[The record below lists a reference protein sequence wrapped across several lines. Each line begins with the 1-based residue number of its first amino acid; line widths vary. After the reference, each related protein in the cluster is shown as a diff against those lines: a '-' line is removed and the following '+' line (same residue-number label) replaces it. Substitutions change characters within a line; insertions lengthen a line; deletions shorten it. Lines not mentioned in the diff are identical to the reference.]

1 MFSDSSLRWLMV
13 FSGCLCICALLA
25 VRFYPG
31 YLTDVQFLEGFIFL
45 EALAAVV
52 WRFKQRFFA
61 ALVVVFLAAGIA
73 TPAQSVASQA
83 RWIVLG
89 AGAVVGLILYLKENA
104 HWFGLFHA
112 IALSCVLSAFASA
125 VASSYQSV
133 ALLKAASLM
142 LLFLYGLTGARL
154 ALAGRHDLFLSA
166 LITGVEALIYVSA
179 VSYLVFHYA
188 LLGNPNSLGA
198 IMGVLATP
206 VMLWATLVSG
216 NTTVRRRR
224 QFALLLSLML
234 LLSSY
239 SRASIAAASVA
250 FLLICFE
257 SRQYKLFVRGVILSV
272 IVATAVSALVPL
284 KTDNGGIIT
293 NAPVLSFFYKG
304 RTNRDLLQSRR
315 TVWDQTADSIRVH
328 PFFGTGFGTSSTE
341 QNSFSSNRLNNL
353 SNANVGIREHG
364 NSYLAI
370 VEWQG
375 LLGVVPFL
383 LLIGLL
389 IADLA
394 RSVIRIRQTGNIV
407 SPIVVLSAIMAAGLV
422 HAGLEDWLFAVGYY
436 LCIFFW
442 SLAFMFV
449 DVVEALPATA
459 RVGRNTVH
467 SAPQWVGAIPA
478 AGRR

>member
-1 MFSDSSLRWLMV
+1 MWNNPSSRWLIV
-13 FSGCLCICALLA
+13 FTGCICLFALFL

-31 YLTDVQFLEGFIFL
+31 YLTNVQYLEGFIFL
-45 EALAAVV
+45 EAVAAVV
-52 WRFKQRFFA
+52 WQFKQRFFA
-61 ALVVVFLAAGIA
+61 ALAIVFLAAGIA
-73 TPAQSVASQA
+73 TPVQSVSSQA
-83 RWIVLG
+83 RWIVLA
-89 AGAVVGLILYLKENA
+89 AGAIAGLILYLKESG
-104 HWFGLFHA
+104 HWFGVFHA

-142 LLFLYGLTGARL
+142 LLFLYGITGARL
-154 ALAGRHDLFLSA
+154 ALAGRQDVFLSG
-166 LITGVEALIYVSA
+166 LITGVEVLIYISA

-206 VMLWATLVSG
+206 VMLWATLI
-216 NTTVRRRR
+216 TTKKASKRRR
-224 QFALLLSLML
+224 QFALLLSLIL

-239 SRASIAAASVA
+239 SRASIAAAAAA
-250 FLLICFE
+250 FLLICFT
-257 SRQYKLFVRGVILSV
+257 SRQYKLFVRGAGLAVI
-272 IVATAVSALVPL
+272 IAIAVSALVPL
-284 KTDNGGIIT
+284 KTDSGGVIT
-293 NAPVLSFFYKG
+293 GAPVLSFFYKG
-304 RTNRDLLQSRR
+304 RANRDLLQSRR
-315 TVWDQTADSIRVH
+315 TVWDQTVDSIRTH
-328 PFFGTGFGTSSTE
+328 PLFGTGFGTSSTE
-341 QNSFSSNRLNNL
+341 QNDLSANRPNNL

-375 LLGVVPFL
+375 LLGVIPFL

-389 IADLA
+389 IANVT
-394 RSVIRIRQTGNIV
+394 RSIVWIRKTGNIY

-436 LCIFFW
+436 LCVFFW

-449 DVVEALPATA
+449 DVVKALPAPA
-459 RVGRNTVH
+459 RGNTH
-467 SAPQWVGAIPA
+467 NARSAPQWIGSA
-478 AGRR
+478 AAAARQ

>member
-1 MFSDSSLRWLMV
+1 MFSDSSLRWLLV
-13 FSGCLCICALLA
+13 FTGCLCLCAMLL
-25 VRFYPG
+25 VRFDSG
-31 YLTDVQFLEGFIFL
+31 YLTNVQFLGGFIFL

-52 WRFKQRFFA
+52 WRFNQRFFA

-83 RWIVLG
+83 RWIVLA
-89 AGAVVGLILYLKENA
+89 AGAIVGLILYLKEST

-154 ALAGRHDLFLSA
+154 ALAGRYDLFLSA
-166 LITGVEALIYVSA
+166 LVTGVEALIYISA
-179 VSYLVFHYA
+179 VCYLVFHYP

-206 VMLWATLVSG
+206 VMLWATLISG
-216 NTTVRRRR
+216 NSTVKRRR
-224 QFALLLSLML
+224 QFALLLSLIL

-239 SRASIAAASVA
+239 SRASIAAAAVA
-250 FLLICFE
+250 FLLICFG

-272 IVATAVSALVPL
+272 IIAIGVSALVPL
-284 KTDNGGIIT
+284 KTDNGEVIT
-293 NAPVLSFFYKG
+293 GAPMLSFFYKG

-315 TVWDQTADSIRVH
+315 TVWDQTVDSIRVH

-341 QNSFSSNRLNNL
+341 QNSLSSNRLNNL

-383 LLIGLL
+383 FLVGLL
-389 IADLA
+389 IAYIA
-394 RSVIRIRQTGNIV
+394 RSMISIRQTGNVV
-407 SPIVVLSAIMAAGLV
+407 SPIAVLSAIMAAGLV

-449 DVVEALPATA
+449 DVVKALPVTA
-459 RVGRNTVH
+459 QIGRNTVRA
-467 SAPQWVGAIPA
+467 APQWLGAIPA